1 MLLRQLRSLATV
13 AEHGR
18 VMRATTTLRLAQP
31 ALSRQLQSLEQAV
44 GTSLLIREP
53 RGVRLTGAGKSLL
66 SAIGP
71 LFERL
76 QDPLSRVYPPN
87 HGPLAP
93 PPLAPPPRATHRTP
107 RG

>member
-1 MLLRQLRSLATV
+1 
-13 AEHGR
+13 
-18 VMRATTTLRLAQP
+18 MRAATTLRLAQS

-76 QDPLSRVYPPN
+76 EDALCRVYLADDGRLGTLRVGI
-87 HGPLAP
+87 GPEAIDTSQVG
-93 PPLAPPPRATHRTP
+93 RAIIAV
-107 RG
+107 RGAVPAG